1 MKKYWRIGTIVGFS
15 LIATWLLFVF
25 INKPLFEI
33 SMFDKDIINFYA
45 GYELSAIIVSTS
57 FMLVLYLLADKLRL
71 SYLNLKKIDGIVRPA
86 PWVRIKP
93 KDGEGWRIIGVTIGS
108 IITLVT
114 GVVVYF
120 QTVSGNGLAFRF
132 FPEIPLILLF
142 AFMNSFTEEVIFR
155 LSYTTIVANEK
166 MSPRISEFLSAAVF
180 GGVHYFGIAPS
191 GIAGALMAAFI
202 GWLLAKS
209 INETKGFI
217 WAWTIHFAQDVV
229 IMYFL
234 FMKNII

>member
-1 MKKYWRIGTIVGFS
+1 MKNWRIGGVIVFS

-25 INKPLFEI
+25 MNKPLFEI

-202 GWLLAKS
+202 GWFLAKS

-229 IMYFL
+229 IMYVL
-234 FMKNII
+234 FTKN

>member
-1 MKKYWRIGTIVGFS
+1 MKNWRIGGVIVFS

-25 INKPLFEI
+25 MNKPLFEI

-191 GIAGALMAAFI
+191 GIAGAVMAAFI
-202 GWLLAKS
+202 GWFLAKS
-209 INETKGFI
+209 INETKGFF

-229 IMYFL
+229 IMYVL
-234 FMKNII
+234 FTKN